1 MTVGRLFAAACG
13 AGLALAAAAPA
24 AAPASAA
31 PPEVRERIVFVVPG
45 QYLGAAPYQ
54 PLVAWLNLQG
64 YQATAL
70 DLPGFDMDADARA
83 VGAAVDAALAAHPD
97 AEVAL
102 VAHSIGGTSTRH
114 YLKNLG
120 GSDKVDTY
128 VAFGTAQYGSPGA
141 CGQPV
146 GAEVCPGTDFMTAL
160 NSGDDT
166 PGDTAYYGIRSAREW
181 ADGRLDGGQ
190 CRMTP
195 TPTAVDGG
203 TDHAL
208 EPVNLHVW
216 GQVSAAL
223 AGRCEGEFVDDRDAA
238 FTAEQ
243 TLFPNGR

>member
-1 MTVGRLFAAACG
+1 MSPRRILVCAVGAALVTAG
-13 AGLALAAAAPA
+13 AASGAAAAPA
-24 AAPASAA
+24 
-31 PPEVRERIVFVVPG
+31 PEVSDRIVFVVPG
-45 QYLGAAPYQ
+45 QYLGAVPYL
-54 PLVAWLNLQG
+54 PLVESLRLQG
-64 YQATAL
+64 YRAQAL
-70 DLPGFDMDADARA
+70 DLPGFDIDADAHA
-83 VGAAVDAALAAHPD
+83 IGAAVDTALVAHPD

-102 VAHSIGGTSTRH
+102 VAHSIGGTSARH

-120 GSDKVDTY
+120 GSDHVDTY

-141 CGQPV
+141 CGQPN

-160 NSGDDT
+160 NAGDDT

-203 TDHAL
+203 TDHTL
-208 EPVNLHVW
+208 EPVNVHVW

-223 AGRCEGEFVDDRDAA
+223 AGHCLGDFVDDPDGA

>member
-1 MTVGRLFAAACG
+1 MTLTRLLAVACG
-13 AGLALAAAAPA
+13 AGLALAV
-24 AAPASAA
+24 AAPASNAA
-31 PPEVRERIVFVVPG
+31 PAPEVRERIVFVVPG
-45 QYLGAAPYQ
+45 QYLGAVPYQ
-54 PLVAWLNLQG
+54 PLVSYLTLQG

-70 DLPGFDMDADARA
+70 DLPGFDIDADARA
-83 VGAAVDAALAAHPD
+83 IGAAVAAADAAHPD
-97 AEVAL
+97 AEISL
-102 VAHSIGGTSTRH
+102 VSHSIGGTSTRH

-120 GSDKVDTY
+120 GADKVDTY

-160 NSGDDT
+160 NAGDDT

-203 TDHAL
+203 TDHFF

-216 GQVSAAL
+216 AQVSAAL
-223 AGRCEGEFVDDRDAA
+223 DGRCEGEFVDDPDGA